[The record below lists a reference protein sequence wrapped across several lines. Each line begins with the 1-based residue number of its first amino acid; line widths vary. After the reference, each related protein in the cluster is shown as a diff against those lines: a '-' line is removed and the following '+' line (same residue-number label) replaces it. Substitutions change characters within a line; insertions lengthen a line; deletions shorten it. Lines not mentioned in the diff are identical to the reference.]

1 MTSEDLRRAAEAAK
15 QLFAAG
21 AVEDPW
27 VRAHARLEQPLE
39 VVALGGSRAAW
50 FVPVVAGQTL
60 VGYLL
65 LDPALQFI
73 KWSSFQR
80 RPGSLERCPKAN
92 AWIDP
97 ERIVAI
103 ARQATRSNTQLGTPT
118 LSYDGVLDR
127 IAWRVPA
134 TGADGKTS
142 TIFVAGEFAYSG
154 KSVAT
159 RRE

>member
-1 MTSEDLRRAAEAAK
+1 MTAADLRRAAKAAK

-27 VRAHARLEQPLE
+27 VRSHARLEQPIE
-39 VVALGGSRAAW
+39 VMAPGGSRAAW
-50 FVPVVAGQTL
+50 FIPVLAEQSL

-97 ERIVAI
+97 ERVVAI
-103 ARQATRSNTQLGTPT
+103 ARQAARADTRFGTPT

-134 TGADGKTS
+134 TGPDGKTS
-142 TIFVAGEFAYSG
+142 TIFVAGEFAY
-154 KSVAT
+154 AA
-159 RRE
+159 R

>member
-1 MTSEDLRRAAEAAK
+1 MTSADLRRAAQAAK
-15 QLFAAG
+15 QLFTAG

-27 VRAHARLEQPLE
+27 VRSHARLEQPIE
-39 VVALGGSRAAW
+39 VAAPDGSRAAW
-50 FVPVVAGQTL
+50 FIPAVAEQSL

-65 LDPALQFI
+65 LDPGLQLI

-97 ERIVAI
+97 DRVVAI
-103 ARQATRSNTQLGTPT
+103 ARQAARTGSEFGTPT

-134 TGADGKTS
+134 TAPDGKTS
-142 TIFVAGEFAYSG
+142 TIFVAGEFAYSA
-154 KSVAT
+154 K
-159 RRE
+159 

>member
-1 MTSEDLRRAAEAAK
+1 MTSADLPRAATAAK

-27 VRAHARLEQPLE
+27 VRSHAQLEQPIE
-39 VVALGGSRAAW
+39 VMAPGGSRAAW
-50 FVPVVAGQTL
+50 FVPVVAEQSL

-65 LDPALQFI
+65 LDPALQLI

-97 ERIVAI
+97 ERVVAI
-103 ARQATRSNTQLGTPT
+103 ARQAARANTQLGTPT

-127 IAWRVPA
+127 LAWRVPA
-134 TGADGKTS
+134 TARDGKTS
-142 TIFVAGEFAYSG
+142 TILVAGEFAYAA
-154 KSVAT
+154 K
-159 RRE
+159 

>member
-1 MTSEDLRRAAEAAK
+1 MTSDLSRAAKAAK

-27 VRAHARLEQPLE
+27 VRSHARLEQPIE
-39 VVALGGSRAAW
+39 VVAPGGSRAAW
-50 FVPVVAGQTL
+50 FVPVVAEDSL

-65 LDPALQFI
+65 LDPALQLI

-103 ARQATRSNTQLGTPT
+103 ARQAARPKSQLAMPT

-142 TIFVAGEFAYSG
+142 TIFVAGEFAYAG
-154 KSVAT
+154 K
-159 RRE
+159 

>member
-1 MTSEDLRRAAEAAK
+1 MTSADLSRAAKAAK

-21 AVEDPW
+21 SVEDPW
-27 VRAHARLEQPLE
+27 VRSHARLEQPIE
-39 VVALGGSRAAW
+39 VVAPGGSRAAW
-50 FVPVVAGQTL
+50 FVPVVAEDSL

-65 LDPALQFI
+65 LDPALQLI

-103 ARQATRSNTQLGTPT
+103 ARQAARPKSQLAMPT

-142 TIFVAGEFAYSG
+142 TIFVAGEFAYAG
-154 KSVAT
+154 K
-159 RRE
+159 